1 MVSEIE
7 YKKARYVLH
16 IKILNNN
23 LYDYYNNLLNHYQ
36 GDSGIDL
43 ITPMNISIE
52 PFKVGTIDFNIQC
65 EMIDLTD
72 NTFTSYRLVPR
83 SSISNTSF
91 IMSNS
96 EGIIDAGYRGN
107 IKAKITNISLNENN
121 LNQFEKYFQIVS
133 PTLEPIKIK
142 IVVNLTLTDRNNSG
156 FGSTNNI

>member
-121 LNQFEKYFQIVS
+121 VNQFEKYFQIVS

-142 IVVNLTLTDRNNSG
+142 IVDNLTLTDRNNSG

>member
-121 LNQFEKYFQIVS
+121 VNQFEKYFQIVS